1 MTKDGDKQVGKAVLN
16 RTVIETLPPP
26 PEGAPPTLGG
36 AETALLWFVAQ
47 VADEIVQWGTAP
59 KLRDRQLKEFA
70 YSESTWL
77 SALGTVIAR
86 NVGFDWTLRGS
97 PQVVARVQE
106 VLNSA
111 NLGKGWDEFIAKVS
125 MDLYTQD
132 SGAFVEIVRAAD
144 APEGLV
150 IGLNHLEAARCWHTG
165 NPEQPV
171 VYQDLSS
178 VFHRLKWYQVSTIS
192 EMPATVERLPGMQ
205 LCALTRMLRAAQII
219 KNVSIYKEEKTG
231 GRFHRALHVVQG
243 ITQKQIQ
250 DAVTKVELK
259 SDAQGLLRYP
269 GNLIMS
275 AQKPDAKVDI
285 KTLEL
290 ASLPD
295 GWDDKT
301 IFEQYIAIIALAF
314 LEDYQEFAPL
324 PGGNLG
330 TSQQSETLHKKA
342 RGKGPA
348 LFKKHITRMMN
359 FEVLPRNVLF
369 EYQEQDIGE
378 EGEVAE
384 VSKIR
389 AETRQIQIDS
399 GEIDPDAARQIALDA
414 GDISLP
420 VFKQM
425 GGSDVTPDVTAE
437 DVAPLE
443 GEASRKEG
451 EPARAGPFR
460 GREDNGG
467 GEAETCCGE
476 GSCCY

>member
-1 MTKDGDKQVGKAVLN
+1 MNGDGDKQVGKAVLD
-16 RTVIETLPPP
+16 RTVIETPPPP

-36 AETALLWFVAQ
+36 VDTALLWFVAQ

-70 YSESTWL
+70 YSESHFL

-86 NVGFDWTLRGS
+86 NVGFDWTLRGP
-97 PQVVARVQE
+97 PQVVARIQE
-106 VLNSA
+106 VLNNA

-132 SGAFVEIVRAAD
+132 SGAFIEIVRATD
-144 APEGLV
+144 APEGVV
-150 IGLNHLEAARCWHTG
+150 IGLNHLEASRCWHTG
-165 NPEQPV
+165 NPEVPV
-171 VYQDLSS
+171 TYQDQNN
-178 VFHRLKWYQVSTIS
+178 VFHRLPWYSVSTLS
-192 EMPATVERLPGMQ
+192 EIPATVERLPGLQ

-219 KNVSIYKEEKTG
+219 KNISIYKEEKTG
-231 GRFHRALHVVQG
+231 GRFTRAMHIVQG
-243 ITQKQIQ
+243 ITNQQIK
-250 DAVTKVELK
+250 DAMAEMTLEA
-259 SDAQGLLRYP
+259 DAKGLLRYP
-269 GNLIMS
+269 GNFIMS
-275 AQKPDAKVDI
+275 AQKPDAKVDV

-295 GWDDKT
+295 GFDEEKT
-301 IFEQYIAIIALAF
+301 FKQYIAIIAMAF

-324 PGGNLG
+324 PGGGLG

-348 LFKKHITRMMN
+348 LFRKGITRMMN

-369 EYQEQDIGE
+369 AYEEQDIEE
-378 EGEVAE
+378 EGEVAQ

-389 AETRQIQIDS
+389 AETRQIQLDS
-399 GEIDPDAARQIALDA
+399 GEIDTDAARQMALDA

-443 GEASRKEG
+443 GEAARKEG

-460 GREDNGG
+460 GPKNNGR
-467 GEAETCCGE
+467 GEAATCCGE

>member
-1 MTKDGDKQVGKAVLN
+1 MNEDGNKQVGKAVLN
-16 RTVIETLPPP
+16 RTVIETPPPP

-36 AETALLWFVAQ
+36 VDTALLWFVAQ

-70 YSESTWL
+70 YSESHFL

-97 PQVVARVQE
+97 PQVVARIQE

-132 SGAFVEIVRAAD
+132 SGAFIEIVRATD
-144 APEGLV
+144 APEGVV
-150 IGLNHLEAARCWHTG
+150 IGLNHLEASRCWHSG
-165 NPEQPV
+165 NPEFPV
-171 VYQDLSS
+171 TYQDLNK
-178 VFHRLKWYQVSTIS
+178 VFHHLPWYNVSTLS
-192 EMPATVERLPGMQ
+192 EIPATVERLPGIQ

-219 KNVSIYKEEKTG
+219 KNISIYKEEKTG
-231 GRFHRALHVVQG
+231 GRFHRAMHIVQG
-243 ITQKQIQ
+243 LTSTQIQ
-250 DAVTKVELK
+250 DALTKVEAQA
-259 SDAQGLLRYP
+259 DAKGLLRYVQP
-269 GNLIMS
+269 LVVPV
-275 AQKPDAKVDI
+275 QKPDAKVDI

-295 GWDDKT
+295 GFDEEKT
-301 IFEQYIAIIALAF
+301 FKQYIAIIAMAF
-314 LEDYQEFAPL
+314 LSDYQEFAPL

-330 TSQQSETLHKKA
+330 TSQQSETLHLKSK
-342 RGKGPA
+342 GKGPA

-369 EYQEQDIGE
+369 EYEEQDIAE
-378 EGEVAE
+378 EKEVAE

-389 AETRQIQIDS
+389 AETRQIMVLTGTIDEQAS
-399 GEIDPDAARQIALDA
+399 SQMALDA

-420 VFKQM
+420 VFEQM
-425 GGSDVTPDVTAE
+425 GGADVTPDVTAE
-437 DVAPLE
+437 DVAPIE
-443 GEASRKEG
+443 GERAKKEG
-451 EPARAGPFR
+451 PARAGPFR
-460 GREDNGG
+460 ERKDNGG
-467 GEAETCCGE
+467 GEAATCCGE

>member
-1 MTKDGDKQVGKAVLN
+1 MNSDGDKQVGKAVLD
-16 RTVIETLPPP
+16 RTVIDTPPPP

-70 YSESTWL
+70 YSESHFL

-125 MDLYTQD
+125 MDLYIQD
-132 SGAFVEIVRAAD
+132 AGAFVEIVRATD
-144 APEGLV
+144 APEGVV
-150 IGLNHLEAARCWHTG
+150 IGLNHLEASRCWHTG

-171 VYQDLSS
+171 VYQDREN
-178 VFHRLKWYQVSTIS
+178 VFHRLPWYNVSTIS
-192 EMPATVERLPGMQ
+192 EIPATVERLPGLQ

-219 KNVSIYKEEKTG
+219 KNISIYKEEKTG
-231 GRFHRALHVVQG
+231 GRFTRALHVVQG

-250 DAVTKVELK
+250 DAITKVDLK
-259 SDAQGLLRYP
+259 ADAQGLLRYP

-295 GWDDKT
+295 GFDEEKT
-301 IFEQYIAIIALAF
+301 FKQYIAIIAMAF

-330 TSQQSETLHKKA
+330 TSQQSEVLHKKA

-348 LFKKHITRMMN
+348 LFKKHIMRMMN

-369 EYQEQDIGE
+369 EYQEQDIAE

-399 GEIDPDAARQIALDA
+399 GEIDDQAARQMALDA
-414 GDISLP
+414 GDISLA
-420 VFKQM
+420 VFKEM
-425 GGSDVTPDVTAE
+425 GGADVTPDVTAE
-437 DVAPLE
+437 DVIPLE
-443 GEASRKEG
+443 GEKE

-460 GREDNGG
+460 EPKDKGG
-467 GEAETCCGE
+467 GEAATCCGE